1 MGYVFRVLSSS
12 SSQQGIVLL
21 SIWQLTHICG
31 PDANSTLGV
40 AGIASSLCTSPC
52 LLRPLY
58 FPVVLPPGFL
68 HEERW
73 MHRIALPIPCLG
85 VFLGNIPGSIC
96 PFVLKPHR
104 GDSPYQKPHLVPEAY
119 DPTPQAPTWGER
131 KEPWL
136 RKRQASPEHLAQT
149 CIRKRNHNWFQ
160 KNHILKTKERQWRE
174 RRHWE

>member
-1 MGYVFRVLSSS
+1 MQIWLWVLPGLLLRCTRLRVCYALC
-12 SSQQGIVLL
+12 
-21 SIWQLTHICG
+21 IC
-31 PDANSTLGV
+31 AAEAST
-40 AGIASSLCTSPC
+40 

-68 HEERW
+68 HKERW

-96 PFVLKPHR
+96 PFVLEPHR

-136 RKRQASPEHLAQT
+136 GKRQASPEHLAQT
-149 CIRKRNHNWFQ
+149 CIRKRSHDWFQ
-160 KNHILKTKERQWRE
+160 KSHILKTKDRGGKDDTGNNITEGWMLMCF
-174 RRHWE
+174 